1 MVTIDFETYWS
12 QTFSLS
18 KMTMESYI
26 RSPEF
31 EVIGLCVKEND
42 GPTVWITGSNE
53 HIRDALLAYDLHK
66 KPVCAH
72 NAVFDMAIL
81 NWCYGIRPA
90 LIVDTLSM
98 SRPLTGISVGGS
110 LKALSEHFGIG
121 EKGTEVYNTKGKHR
135 ADFTDEE
142 MQRFAEYCVQ
152 DVELTYKLYHKLK
165 AYSTRDEMLLIDT
178 TIRMFTEPVI
188 QLDRGLLEKHLAKVK
203 ADKEAILDKIG
214 HGDREAFMSNAK
226 FAELLRAEGVEPP
239 MKISPTTGKETFAL
253 AKTDEGFKE
262 LLSHPN
268 ERVQALASARLGLK
282 STIEETRTEAFLGVA
297 KRGALPILLNYY
309 GAANTGRWS
318 GGDSLNPQNLP
329 RGGVLRD
336 SMLAPEGYRLVACDS
351 SQIEARTLSW
361 FAGQDDL
368 VEAFAKGKDVYS
380 MFASTVYGKPI
391 NKHDN
396 PTERFV
402 GKTSILGL
410 GYQVGGQRLL
420 GALKNGGVKITL
432 DECRNIVNT
441 YRTTYSKITN
451 LWFAGQ
457 KVIDNMFRGYHSS
470 FGVGVQL
477 PVDGVNRCVTLP
489 NGMKL
494 QYPGLTAV
502 VSEKGGLEYQYK
514 KKRFTAR
521 LYGGSLTENVIQSL
535 ARIIVGY
542 QMLDIR
548 RELDMKSWQKDD
560 GKIRK
565 VVHMVHDEV
574 IVVVPE
580 DEADE
585 TKAMMERIMSTP
597 PAWAKGLPVA
607 CEAGVG
613 KTYGEAK

>member
-18 KMTMESYI
+18 KLTTESYI

-31 EVIGLCVKEND
+31 EVIGVCVKEDD
-42 GPTVWITGSNE
+42 GPTVWISGSDE
-53 HIRDALLAYDLHK
+53 HVKQALQAYRMESK
-66 KPVCAH
+66 AVCAH
-72 NAVFDMAIL
+72 NAVFDMSIL
-81 NWCYGIRPA
+81 SWRYGIRPA

-98 SRPLTGISVGGS
+98 SRPITGISVGGS

-135 ADFTDEE
+135 RDFTNEE

-152 DVELTYKLYHKLK
+152 DVELTYKLFHKLK
-165 AYSTRDEMLLIDT
+165 PFSTSREMRLIDL

-188 QLDRGLLEKHLAKVK
+188 ELDTPKLARHLAEVRAK
-203 ADKEAILDKIG
+203 KEALLSSVAMERDVL
-214 HGDREAFMSNAK
+214 MSNAK

-239 MKISPTTGKETFAL
+239 TKISPTTGKETFAL
-253 AKTDEGFKE
+253 AKTDEAFKE

-268 ERVQALASARLGLK
+268 ERVQALAAARLGVK
-282 STIEETRTEAFLGVA
+282 STIEETRTQAFLDIS
-297 KRGALPILLNYY
+297 KRGPLPIMLNYY

-318 GGDSLNPQNLP
+318 GADGINPQNLP

-336 SMLAPEGYRLVACDS
+336 AMMAPAGHVLVACDS
-351 SQIEARTLSW
+351 SQIEARTLAW

-368 VEAFAKGKDVYS
+368 VEAFAAGKDVYS

-432 DECRNIVNT
+432 DECKNIVNT
-441 YRTTYSKITN
+441 YRTAYSKITN
-451 LWFAGQ
+451 LWSDGQ
-457 KVIDNMFRGYHSS
+457 KVIDNMFRGYHST

-502 VSEKGGLEYQYK
+502 PSEKGGLEYQYK
-514 KKRFTAR
+514 KKRFTAK

-542 QMLDIR
+542 QMLDIS
-548 RELDMKSWQKDD
+548 RELSRMAVGKYD

-580 DEADE
+580 EEADE

-597 PAWAKGLPVA
+597 PDWAQGLPVA

-613 KTYGEAK
+613 RTYGEAK